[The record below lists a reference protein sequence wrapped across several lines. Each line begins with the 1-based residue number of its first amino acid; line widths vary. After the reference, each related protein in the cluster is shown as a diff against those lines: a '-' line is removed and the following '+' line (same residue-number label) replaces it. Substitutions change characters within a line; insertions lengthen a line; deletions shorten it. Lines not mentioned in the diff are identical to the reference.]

1 MVCLTFYK
9 FHTNVSLQ
17 FSPIEFRSKST
28 VPKTSPITTEFLTGF
43 VLICSIILG
52 NLKCC
57 SLFSLT
63 TDDNKHRSHGVKEW
77 KHVDWRR
84 YIQVCFTL
92 FFLTPDT
99 A

>member
-9 FHTNVSLQ
+9 FHTNVSPQ

-63 TDDNKHRSHGVKEW
+63 TDDNDSPPEPWSERMEAC
-77 KHVDWRR
+77 R
-84 YIQVCFTL
+84 L
-92 FFLTPDT
+92 